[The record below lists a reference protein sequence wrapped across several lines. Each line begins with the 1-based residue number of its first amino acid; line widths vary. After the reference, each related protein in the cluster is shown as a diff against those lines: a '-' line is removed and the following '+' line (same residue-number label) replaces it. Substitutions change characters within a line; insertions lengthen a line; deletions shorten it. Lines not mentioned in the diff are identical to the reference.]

1 VKRVALNADVG
12 EGFEDEPLYPLL
24 DEANIACGGHAG
36 DAQSMRRAL
45 KLCVE
50 HGVRAGAH
58 PGFPDRAGFGRVLP
72 ARLDVPELGAALVRQ
87 VQELQALAAEL
98 DMQLGHIKLHGALY
112 NRCAADA
119 GLALELAGVLRA
131 EFGELPLVW
140 LAASPGWTQLKS
152 AGFAVRAEGFVDRGY
167 RADGSLIPRG
177 ESGDLIRDPAQAA
190 EQAAR
195 LVRSGAYETLCV
207 HSDSPGAAQILR
219 CVRARLQG

>member
-1 VKRVALNADVG
+1 MKRVALNADVG
-12 EGFEDEPLYPLL
+12 EGFEDAPLYPLL

-45 KLCVE
+45 KLCFE

-72 ARLDVPELGAALVRQ
+72 ARLDVGALGAELVRQ
-87 VQELQALAAEL
+87 VESLRALAEGL
-98 DMQLGHIKLHGALY
+98 STPLTHIKLHGALY

-119 GLALELAGVLRA
+119 ELALALATLLRGQ
-131 EFGELPLVW
+131 FGNLHLVW
-140 LAASPGWTQLKS
+140 LAGSPGWAKLK
-152 AGFAVRAEGFVDRGY
+152 AEGFAVRAEGFVDRGY
-167 RADGSLIPRG
+167 RADGTLIPRTEAG
-177 ESGDLIRDPAQAA
+177 ALIEDP

-195 LVRSGAYETLCV
+195 QALRLAHSGAYETLCV

-219 CVRARLQG
+219 CVRARLEG